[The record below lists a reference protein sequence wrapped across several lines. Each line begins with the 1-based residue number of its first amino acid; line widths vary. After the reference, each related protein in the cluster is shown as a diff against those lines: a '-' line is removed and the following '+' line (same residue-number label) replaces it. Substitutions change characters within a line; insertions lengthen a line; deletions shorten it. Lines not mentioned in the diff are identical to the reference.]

1 MSFSVVFA
9 YAFDHELA
17 TYLFETEDKAKEF
30 LKGSYEEELRLA
42 QEQGNCHCS
51 GFISKD
57 GWYAKVQKEYDDEGE
72 FPLDAVE
79 IRIGRVY
86 V

>member
-9 YAFDHELA
+9 YAFDHELV

-30 LKGSYEEELRLA
+30 LKSCYEEELRLA
-42 QEQGNCHCS
+42 QEQGNCS
-51 GFISKD
+51 GFISRD

-86 V
+86 VW